1 MDRIR
6 LESDSWSRGD
16 VAVATTFRNRLRGMN
31 APGVESVLIATRSVH
46 SFGMISAVQ
55 VVGLDA
61 DLRVRESRVLNPN
74 RIAYLRGSRF
84 VLELPA
90 DADAPEEG
98 ARLEMRRV

>member
-1 MDRIR
+1 M
-6 LESDSWSRGD
+6 S
-16 VAVATTFRNRLRGMN
+16 T
-31 APGVESVLIATRSVH
+31 PGVEAVLIETRSVH
-46 SFGMISAVQ
+46 SFGMMSAVK

-61 DLRVRESRVLNPN
+61 NLMVRESRVLNPN

-98 ARLEMRRV
+98 AQLEVHLV

>member
-1 MDRIR
+1 VDRIR
-6 LESDSWSRGD
+6 LESGSWSRGD
-16 VAVATTFRNRLRGMN
+16 VAVATTFRSRLRGMST
-31 APGVESVLIATRSVH
+31 PGVEAVLIETRSVH
-46 SFGMISAVQ
+46 SFGMMSAVK

-61 DLRVRESRVLNPN
+61 NLMVRESRVLNPN

-98 ARLEMRRV
+98 AQLEVHLV